1 MPRQPLANRN
11 DGPIKWVDIADA
23 PQSHKFIARF
33 LIVMPDLKNE
43 FLVRMARL
51 SPGQISKLR
60 NHRPLIEYVEH
71 ERLRATDIL
80 IHAQELFPEMSSRGM
95 VLLQECMEDENA
107 PWGARLKA
115 IEMALQRD
123 PNQLFPNREKLQE
136 LAGSATK
143 VHDTKA
149 VQKIQEKGRS
159 MRENALKR
167 LRDDAI
173 PEVEVVDEEPE
184 PTPQPE
190 EAPDADD

>member
-1 MPRQPLANRN
+1 MPRAPLANRN

-43 FLVRMARL
+43 FLSRMARL
-51 SPGQISKLR
+51 SAGQISKLR
-60 NHRPLIEYVEH
+60 NHRPLIEYVES
-71 ERLRATDIL
+71 ERLRTTDIL

-95 VLLQECMEDENA
+95 ILLEQCMEDEQA

-115 IEMALQRD
+115 IEMLLRRD
-123 PNQLFPNREKLQE
+123 PNQLFPDREKQTE
-136 LAGSATK
+136 LASSATK

-149 VQKIQEKGRS
+149 VQQIQEKGRT
-159 MRENALKR
+159 MRENALKK
-167 LRDDAI
+167 LRSDI
-173 PEVEVVDEEPE
+173 VEVEVVDDEPE

-190 EAPDADD
+190 EVIDDE